1 MADAT
6 LNEIRQRLTRVESRI
21 CRMAEAQGIKVGDPT
36 KDLSVVRELGDAIV
50 VSTPVLDVT
59 ISEVI
64 HFLHKEGKAGKI
76 AYVQFG
82 GIHVATIVGGPHG
95 TTTAD

>member
-36 KDLSVVRELGDAIV
+36 KDLTIIRELDDAIV
-50 VSTPVLDVT
+50 VGTPVLDVT

-76 AYVQFG
+76 AYVQLG
-82 GIHVATIVGGPHG
+82 GMHVATIDGGPHG